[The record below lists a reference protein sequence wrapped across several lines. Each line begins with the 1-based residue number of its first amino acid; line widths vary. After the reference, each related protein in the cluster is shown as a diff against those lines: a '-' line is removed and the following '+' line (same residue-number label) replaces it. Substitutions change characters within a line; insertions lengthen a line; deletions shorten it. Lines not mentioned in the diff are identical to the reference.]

1 MSETVQLLFH
11 KISNHLNLLPS
22 AVGWIMRNFLST
34 NWEALCAKFAIW
46 GLNETHSDTWDQM
59 IQYDNYLEFETRQ
72 SNLTVYA
79 LGSGLGSPRYLSE
92 NAEAVRKRGSK
103 NQIRSSDWCVTS
115 VSFSGHFEEKKRKKV
130 HVSSPPYSNI
140 FTHLHILQ
148 SRSCCG
154 PPSFAIP
161 NLYSVTACLSPPSGK
176 AREIK

>member
-1 MSETVQLLFH
+1 
-11 KISNHLNLLPS
+11 
-22 AVGWIMRNFLST
+22 
-34 NWEALCAKFAIW
+34 
-46 GLNETHSDTWDQM
+46 M

-103 NQIRSSDWCVTS
+103 IKLEVQID
-115 VSFSGHFEEKKRKKV
+115 VSLLSHSLDILKV
-130 HVSSPPYSNI
+130 HVSRVSSPPYSNI